1 MQSEVEGG
9 RRRDVVRLVRHELN
23 TPLATALLYL
33 GIAEGSAATLGSG
46 VVRSAVR
53 VARMEIER
61 LRSLLTTVTELEGA
75 GRATVRPGMS
85 DIDLAV
91 RAAVERVAIAHQD
104 ANVRVVASGDLIG
117 WWDRSLVEQIV
128 GNLLSN
134 ALKFGLGRPI
144 RVEVKAAEH
153 GATIAV
159 RDHGIGIAAAE
170 QDLVFQRDVH
180 APADRGGGLGL
191 GLWLVRELA
200 ATHGGWVTLES
211 RPGRGSTFTV
221 FLREQA
227 PLGRRGGM
235 AIASARP
242 PLAIRGGR
250 HWQERAL
257 RSHRKV
263 PLLARRVTLVP
274 IGSTMM
280 SPSLTASRNPRTPS
294 KTRKSIDVVAF

>member
-1 MQSEVEGG
+1 MQSGVESGA
-9 RRRDVVRLVRHELN
+9 RREVVRLVRHELN

-33 GIAEGSAATLGSG
+33 GIAEGSASALPDG

-53 VARMEIER
+53 VARLEVER
-61 LRSLLTTVTELEGA
+61 LKSLLATTTELEGG
-75 GRATVRPGMS
+75 GRAKVRPGMS
-85 DIDLAV
+85 DIALAV
-91 RAAVERVAIAHQD
+91 QAAVERVTMADQVTY
-104 ANVRVVASGDLIG
+104 VRVFASGSLIG

-144 RVEVKAAEH
+144 RVEVKAAQH

-159 RDHGIGIAAAE
+159 RDHGVGIAAAD

-200 ATHGGWVTLES
+200 AAHGGWVTLES

-221 FLREQA
+221 FLREQT
-227 PLGRRGGM
+227 PLDRGGGM
-235 AIASARP
+235 AVASAHP
-242 PLAIRGGR
+242 PAAARGR

-257 RSHRKV
+257 RSHRNV
-263 PLLARRVTLVP
+263 PLLARRVTMLP
-274 IGSTMM
+274 IGSTMI
-280 SPSLTASRNPRTPS
+280 SPSGTASRNPTTPS
-294 KTRKSIDVVAF
+294 KTRKSIDVLAL